1 MSLIFLLA
9 GLGASLSYGISDFVG
24 GRASARLSIVQ
35 VLVIGEIFGAML
47 LWGLAGWYA
56 EPLQLGSIL
65 LIAIGA
71 GMVGAI
77 GVAALYHGLA
87 QGYTAITAPVSAVL
101 AAVLPILYGL
111 QNDGLPSPL
120 AVTGMAIGVIAIILN
135 SLAGKTNGYQGLW
148 QGLVAGVAFG
158 TYFILLKYVGTVEE
172 TFAPLAFVRTAALI
186 ITVPWL
192 LIRPGGRPNRIGFM
206 LAIVAGLFDVAA
218 TSLYVLAT
226 QTGRLDLASVL
237 ASLYPAVTVLLARFI
252 SHEPISMLQRVG
264 LVATLIATTLIAL

>member
-35 VLVIGEIFGAML
+35 VLVIGEIFGALL
-47 LWGLAGWYA
+47 LWGLAGWYG
-56 EPLQLGSIL
+56 EPLQLGSMML
-65 LIAIGA
+65 VAIGA
-71 GMVGAI
+71 GIVGAV

-87 QGYTAITAPVSAVL
+87 NGYTAITAPVSAVL
-101 AAVLPILYGL
+101 AAVIPILYGL
-111 QNDGLPSPL
+111 QRDGLPSPL
-120 AVTGMAIGVIAIILN
+120 AITGMAIGVVAIVLN
-135 SLAGKTNGYQGLW
+135 SLAGRANGYQGLW

-158 TYFILLKYVGTVEE
+158 TYFILLKYVGTVDE

-192 LIRPGGRPNRIGFM
+192 LIRPGGRPNRIGFG
-206 LAIVAGLFDVAA
+206 LAIIAGVFDVAA
-218 TSLYVLAT
+218 TNLYVLAT

-252 SHEPISMLQRVG
+252 SHEPISLLQRIG

>member
-35 VLVIGEIFGAML
+35 VLVIGEIFGALL

-56 EPLQLGSIL
+56 EPLQLGSVMI
-65 LIAIGA
+65 IAVGA

-77 GVAALYHGLA
+77 GVAALYHGLS

-111 QNDGLPSPL
+111 QSDGLPSTL
-120 AVTGMAIGVIAIILN
+120 AITGMVIGLVAIVLN
-135 SLAGKTNGYQGLW
+135 SLAGRANGYQGLW

-158 TYFILLKYVGTVEE
+158 VYFILLKYVGTVEE
-172 TFAPLAFVRTAALI
+172 TFAPLAFVRSAALL

-192 LIRPGGRPNRIGFM
+192 LIRPGGRPNAIGFI

-237 ASLYPAVTVLLARFI
+237 ASLYPAVTVLLARYI
-252 SHEPISMLQRVG
+252 SHEPISPVQRIG

>member
-1 MSLIFLLA
+1 MTLLFLLA

-35 VLVIGEIFGAML
+35 VLVIGEIFGALL

-56 EPLQLGSIL
+56 EPLQLGSVMF
-65 LIAIGA
+65 IAMGA
-71 GMVGAI
+71 GMIGAI
-77 GVAALYHGLA
+77 GVAALYHGLS

-111 QNDGLPSPL
+111 QSDGLPSTL
-120 AVTGMAIGVIAIILN
+120 AIIGMVIGVCAIILN
-135 SLAGKTNGYQGLW
+135 SLAGKANGYQGLW

-158 TYFILLKYVGTVEE
+158 VYFILLKYVGTIEE
-172 TFAPLAFVRTAALI
+172 TFAPLAFVRSAALI

-192 LIRPGGRPNRIGFM
+192 LIRPGGQLNRIGVV
-206 LAIVAGLFDVAA
+206 LAIVAGLFDVTA

-237 ASLYPAVTVLLARFI
+237 ASLYPAVTVLLARFVNNESI
-252 SHEPISMLQRVG
+252 SFIQKIG

>member
-1 MSLIFLLA
+1 MSLLFLLA

-35 VLVIGEIFGAML
+35 VLVIGEIFGALL

-56 EPLQLGSIL
+56 EPLQLGSVM

-77 GVAALYHGLA
+77 GVAALYHGLS

-111 QNDGLPSPL
+111 QSDGLPSPL
-120 AVTGMAIGVIAIILN
+120 AISGMVIGVVAIVLN
-135 SLAGKTNGYQGLW
+135 SLAGRVNGYQGLW

-158 TYFILLKYVGTVEE
+158 VYFILLKYVGTIEE
-172 TFAPLAFVRTAALI
+172 TFAPLAFVRSAALI
-186 ITVPWL
+186 ITIPWL
-192 LIRPGGRPNRIGFM
+192 LIRPGGRPNTLGFI

-252 SHEPISMLQRVG
+252 SHEPLTRMQRIG

>member
-1 MSLIFLLA
+1 MSLLFLLA
-9 GLGASLSYGISDFVG
+9 GLGASLSYGISDFIG
-24 GRASARLSIVQ
+24 GRASARLPIVQ
-35 VLVIGEIFGAML
+35 VLVIGEIFGALL
-47 LWGLAGWYA
+47 LWTLAGWYG
-56 EPLQLGSIL
+56 EPLQLGSVM

-87 QGYTAITAPVSAVL
+87 HGYTAITAPVSAVL
-101 AAVLPILYGL
+101 AALLPILYGL
-111 QNDGLPSPL
+111 QSDGLPSPL
-120 AVTGMAIGVIAIILN
+120 ALTGTAIGVVAIVLN
-135 SLAGKTNGYQGLW
+135 SLAGRANGYQGLW

-158 TYFILLKYVGTVEE
+158 TYFILLKYVGTIDE
-172 TFAPLAFVRTAALI
+172 TFAPLAFVRSAALI

-192 LIRPGGRPNRIGFM
+192 FIRPGKRPNRIGFG

-237 ASLYPAVTVLLARFI
+237 ASLYPAVTVLLARFV
-252 SHEPISMLQRVG
+252 SHEPITFLQRIG